1 MIPLLYLPTTTV
13 FGTNNG
19 LGFLSDAEACSVD
32 ETLNGAFEL
41 QLDYPVD
48 GILFQHL
55 TERAVIY
62 AKPSPSRSP
71 EPFRIYKSAKKMK
84 GTITFFARH
93 LSYDLQ
99 GIPIRPFAADSAAG
113 AMASFASEAV
123 TAQPFD
129 FVTDVET
136 AGNMEVKI
144 PTSCRA
150 LLGGGENTLLGTF
163 GGQLKYTGYTVYLL
177 QSRGSDRGASLRYG
191 INLVDVNQEKNIADM
206 FTGVMPFYYKESD
219 DVLVTLTDP
228 VVSLG
233 TFNYSKVM
241 PLDLSGQFS
250 STPSQTELREMCQ
263 KFIDANGY
271 GSPKVSIR
279 ISQPD
284 FSAFDGGA
292 PVMIE
297 LGDTVR
303 VIYRKLGIE
312 AEANVVKTSY
322 DVMADRYKSM
332 EVGQVASTIVTTI
345 AKIQTQV
352 IQNTTVINNYGGG
365 GGGGGGSAV
374 AVFG

>member
-1 MIPLLYLPTTTV
+1 MIPLLYSSTATV
-13 FGTNNG
+13 FGQNNG
-19 LGFLSDAEACSVD
+19 LGFLSDAEACGVD

-48 GILFQHL
+48 GILFPQL

-62 AKPSPSRSP
+62 AKPSPSRDP

-84 GTITFFARH
+84 GVITFFARH

-113 AMASFASEAV
+113 AMASFVSEAV
-123 TAQPFD
+123 TAQPFS
-129 FVTDVET
+129 FVTDVVT

-163 GGQLKYTGYTVYLL
+163 GGQLKYTGYTVSLL
-177 QSRGSDRGASLRYG
+177 RSRGSDRGLSLRYG
-191 INLVDVNQEKNIADM
+191 INLVDVNQERNIADM
-206 FTGVMPFYYKESD
+206 YTGVMPFYFKESD
-219 DVLVTLTDP
+219 DVLVTLTNP

-233 TFNYSKVM
+233 IFDYSKVM
-241 PLDLSGQFS
+241 TLDLSGQFS
-250 STPSQTELREMCQ
+250 STPSQSELREMCQ
-263 KFIDANGY
+263 RFIDANGY
-271 GSPKVSIR
+271 GIPKVSIKV
-279 ISQPD
+279 SQPD
-284 FSAFDGGA
+284 LSAFHGGA
-292 PVMIE
+292 PVTIE

-303 VIYRKLGIE
+303 VYYEKLGIE
-312 AEANVVKTSY
+312 AEATVVKTSY
-322 DVMADRYKSM
+322 DVMANSYKSM

-345 AKIQTQV
+345 AKMQTQL

-365 GGGGGGSAV
+365 GGGGGSAV